1 MNTKLIIALLT
12 TGLAAGAAVAHDIDD
27 GAGAGAGGRPLTRA
41 EVIADLE
48 IYVQSGL
55 RDLDMQDGSRF
66 GGPDEAA
73 ARARYEALRRAPAFA
88 ARVQEI
94 ARQRGEAVVIGRTA
108 DAQPPR

>member
-12 TGLAAGAAVAHDIDD
+12 TSLAAGAAGAHDNNTDD
-27 GAGAGAGGRPLTRA
+27 GAGARPLTRA

-94 ARQRGEAVVIGRTA
+94 ARQRGEAVLIGRTA

>member
-27 GAGAGAGGRPLTRA
+27 GAGVSARPLTRA

-94 ARQRGEAVVIGRTA
+94 ARQRGEAVVIGRAA